1 MYWQS
6 MYWIVFA
13 VLVAL
18 VLLAAVARA
27 RIHRGRLLA
36 AVLVAFAAV
45 VAFEVLVRTDTISAR
60 TAGGWMMVVAIGIAV
75 FFTTVLPRL
84 DRPH

>member
-1 MYWQS
+1 
-6 MYWIVFA
+6 VFA

-60 TAGGWMMVVAIGIAV
+60 TAGGWMMVVAIAIAV
-75 FFTTVLPRL
+75 FFTTVLPRF
-84 DRPH
+84 DRPR